1 MIELTMAQIVAE
13 YNKLTGKN
21 IKKFETKTI
30 GLKKL
35 NEARNAKPI
44 TDKQLGTILTKKI
57 NTFTVTNP
65 PKDVEAL
72 GDTFSQIADQIVKQ
86 TSKKTYTPKQ
96 LEVELGKNQLAIR
109 KKLRKLFPDKAK
121 QGAWR
126 ITLEMLDELRK
137 VI

>member
-1 MIELTMAQIVAE
+1 MTDMTMAQIVAE

-35 NEARNAKPI
+35 YEARNAKPI
-44 TDKQLGTILTKKI
+44 TTHRVIDNPKTI
-57 NTFTVTNP
+57 
-65 PKDVEAL
+65 
-72 GDTFSQIADQIVKQ
+72 GDTFSQIATQIVKQ

-137 VI
+137 VM

>member
-1 MIELTMAQIVAE
+1 MIEMTMQQIVDE

-30 GLKKL
+30 GFKKL
-35 NEARNAKPI
+35 EEARNNSKPI
-44 TDKQLGTILTKKI
+44 PHKEK
-57 NTFTVTNP
+57 
-65 PKDVEAL
+65 E
-72 GDTFSQIADQIVKQ
+72 
-86 TSKKTYTPKQ
+86 KTYTPKQ

-109 KKLRKLFPDKAK
+109 KKLRKLYPTMAK
-121 QGAWR
+121 KGAWR